1 MIVIKINYK
10 NCQINNQIV
19 YVYAYITC
27 IHLLKMG
34 KEAGQYTGGR
44 TDYYSL
50 QPSGFKRML
59 PAWRVAHLGDAH
71 CDHDRGRTHVQRCH
85 LVQIWIWALCAS

>member
-27 IHLLKMG
+27 IHLLKIG
-34 KEAGQYTGGR
+34 KESWAIHRWKNRLLLIATIRLQKNAAYMESSSSGR
-44 TDYYSL
+44 CSL
-50 QPSGFKRML
+50 
-59 PAWRVAHLGDAH
+59 
-71 CDHDRGRTHVQRCH
+71 
-85 LVQIWIWALCAS
+85 